1 MELMQVENVW
11 LFVLSYKNNNWRSS
25 LENVIIEIND
35 VMKTNNKKR
44 HYDSQLDTK
53 ISWILN
59 SERTGRPFCWT
70 SINLLNGRNAATVE
84 FLCESKSAVHRSS
97 KSLTLEEPVW
107 LIYRA
112 CSIASI
118 DKQCSWNARRRFC
131 MISWGLH
138 RLWSWGD
145 AGSLCYHLE
154 MLLFGT

>member
-59 SERTGRPFCWT
+59 SERTGR
-70 SINLLNGRNAATVE
+70 
-84 FLCESKSAVHRSS
+84 
-97 KSLTLEEPVW
+97 
-107 LIYRA
+107 
-112 CSIASI
+112 
-118 DKQCSWNARRRFC
+118 
-131 MISWGLH
+131 
-138 RLWSWGD
+138 
-145 AGSLCYHLE
+145 
-154 MLLFGT
+154 LFAERVSTY